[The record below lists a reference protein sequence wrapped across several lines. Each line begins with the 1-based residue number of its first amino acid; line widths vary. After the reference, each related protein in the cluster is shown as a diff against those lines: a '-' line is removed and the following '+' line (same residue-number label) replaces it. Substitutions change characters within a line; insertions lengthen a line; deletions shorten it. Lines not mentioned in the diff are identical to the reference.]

1 MNLVFTSVVKGNITF
16 PLFIYLLLNSACF
29 HIFIVFPPMKRAVMD
44 MDFSQKRYFLLL
56 YSLLKRLGIRGSFRR
71 TFSDIC
77 LLT

>member
-29 HIFIVFPPMKRAVMD
+29 HIFIVFPPMKRAGMD
-44 MDFSQKRYFLLL
+44 MDFSCYFLLL